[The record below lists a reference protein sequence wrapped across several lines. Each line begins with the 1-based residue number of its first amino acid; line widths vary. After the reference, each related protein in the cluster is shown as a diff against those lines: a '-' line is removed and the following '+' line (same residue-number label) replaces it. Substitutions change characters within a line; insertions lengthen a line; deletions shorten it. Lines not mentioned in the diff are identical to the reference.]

1 MNIERVQHQG
11 KRYYKVE
18 NEGIFPSVTSVLKN
32 TKDQSGLDRWRKRV
46 GAENAE
52 KIGSDAAGRGTM
64 MHKMLE
70 LYLKN
75 LHIKDE
81 EERLD
86 LVTELVKTDEEVVGL
101 DADLKQLGAQLFYQ
115 IYNSENYLQSI
126 KEVYLQEV
134 FLWMNKYPYSF
145 AGTVDNASYLIDNK
159 FKIIDF
165 KTALKPKE
173 EKWITDYKLQTS
185 AYAIA
190 IWDRYG
196 IKPDGAEIW
205 ISCESGG
212 VQKFILDFND
222 IKKYFKMFKSRLE
235 FFYMMYPPLKIYK

>member
-1 MNIERVQHQG
+1 MEIERIQHQG

-18 NEGIFPSVTSVLKN
+18 GQGVYPSVTSVLKN

-46 GAENAE
+46 GYEEAER
-52 KIGSDAAGRGTM
+52 IGINAAGRGTF

-75 LHIKDE
+75 LHIINE

-86 LVTELVKTDEEVVGL
+86 LVTELIKTDDEIMGIDPE
-101 DADLKQLGAQLFYQ
+101 LKQIGNQLFYQ

-134 FLWMNKYPYSF
+134 FLWTKIGGGY
-145 AGTVDNASYLIDNK
+145 AGTVDCASYLIDNK

-165 KTALKPKE
+165 KSSLKPKQ
-173 EKWITDYKLQTS
+173 EKYIVDYKIQTS
-185 AYAIA
+185 AYAVA
-190 IWDRYG
+190 IWDKYG

-205 ISCESGG
+205 ISCESGI
-212 VQKFILDFND
+212 VQKFVLTFDD
-222 IKKYFKMFKSRLE
+222 IKKYFAKFKDRLK
-235 FFYMMYPPLKIYK
+235 FFYQMYPPLKIYK